1 MDEIFKKRHSIRSF
15 QKKEVE
21 DEKIKEILEVIDSAP
36 SAGNLKARE
45 VIVIKDLEAKRKL
58 AEAADGQGSIIEAPV
73 VFVFFGVPS
82 RSAKKYGERGRK
94 LYSLQDVTIACS
106 FAWLQAIIL
115 GLSCCWVGAFDEKEV
130 KNALEIL
137 ADGKEDWRPIA
148 ILPIGYGREGE
159 IKIV

>member
-1 MDEIFKKRHSIRSF
+1 M
-15 QKKEVE
+15 
-21 DEKIKEILEVIDSAP
+21 
-36 SAGNLKARE
+36 
-45 VIVIKDLEAKRKL
+45 
-58 AEAADGQGSIIEAPV
+58 
-73 VFVFFGVPS
+73 
-82 RSAKKYGERGRK
+82 
-94 LYSLQDVTIACS
+94 TIACS